1 MLLTALTG
9 FRAGSFVR
17 SLSFQPLIFC
27 SGDPTVSTTS
37 KMYVWP
43 LSACNN
49 SAICDLEHHSRSLA
63 SLDPL
68 QSQSLCQPL

>member
-43 LSACNN
+43 LSVCNN
-49 SAICDLEHHSRSLA
+49 
-63 SLDPL
+63 
-68 QSQSLCQPL
+68 